1 MADSFSRRHLPLLSA
16 VALVIAVAAA
26 VLAALT
32 ARQMSD
38 AEHDSSVRTGALAA
52 ARQIAVDFAAYDY
65 RHIAED
71 FKRVADSS
79 TGEFHENYLTQSAG
93 AHDLI
98 VKARSVSTA
107 EVASAGLVSASERR
121 ATVVVALNRTIDNRS
136 LDQPQNDSF
145 GLEITLLFQRGRWLA
160 SEVNPL

>member
-1 MADSFSRRHLPLLSA
+1 MSDELPRRMAPLLSA
-16 VALVIAVAAA
+16 VAIVIAVAAA
-26 VLAALT
+26 VLAALS
-32 ARQMSD
+32 ARQMSA
-38 AEHDSSVRTGALAA
+38 AEHDSSVRDGALAA
-52 ARQIAVDFAAYDY
+52 GRQIAVDFAAYDY

-71 FKRVADSS
+71 FKRVADQS
-79 TGEFHENYLTQSAG
+79 TGKFHQEYLNQSTG

-107 EVASAGLVSASERR
+107 EVASAGLVSADEHR

-136 LDQPQNDSF
+136 LQQPQNDSF
-145 GLEITLLFQRGRWLA
+145 GLEITLLFQRGKWLA